1 MTDAAV
7 HEALGRS
14 LLAVELDAGQ
24 RARLAAAMSQRS
36 LHEGEVLVPEGVAD
50 DCLYVVASGVLGVVK
65 GHGAADAIT
74 LSTILPG
81 SVAGELSFLDSSKR
95 YASLVALAETR
106 VLGLTR
112 GALEAFIDT
121 EPQLLYRVMRG
132 IVRIVHEVQRRLSV
146 QNAELTNYLY
156 KTHGRY

>member
-36 LHEGEVLVPEGVAD
+36 LREGEVLVPEGIAD

-81 SVAGELSFLDSSKR
+81 GVAGELSFLDSSKR

>member
-24 RARLAAAMSQRS
+24 LARLAAAMSQRS
-36 LHEGEVLVPEGVAD
+36 LREGEVLVPEGIAD

-81 SVAGELSFLDSSKR
+81 GVAGELSFLDSSKR